1 MENVK
6 KYMMIITHSDDEP
19 YRTCTAMA
27 LASCL
32 ISEGADVSLFF
43 MGEGAKLMQKG
54 VAETIEGKN
63 IAPVR
68 DTLPVI
74 LEGNPKLFVCKVDL
88 KNYNI
93 PQDELIDGVEIVNLV
108 TISSH
113 MMDRETLMC

>member
-1 MENVK
+1 MSK

-32 ISEGADVSLFF
+32 ISEGADVALFF

-54 VAETIEGKN
+54 RAETIEGKN

-68 DTLPVI
+68 DTLPI
-74 LEGNPKLFVCKVDL
+74 IIEGHPKLYVCKVDL

-93 PQDELIDGVEIVNLV
+93 PPDELLDGVEIVNLV